1 MFSEGRYSRDFPGP
15 LSARV
20 LSAAALRAGRWLCVT
35 SGSRSC
41 VPKADALLLASLFA
55 LGHVISYVSGEQTV
69 IFHFGTNPT
78 PGRCGGRGS
87 PTRGAPTGSWP
98 GTHKPATPLEG
109 RSGGGSGAW
118 RPWCL

>member
-20 LSAAALRAGRWLCVT
+20 LSAAAPRAGRWLCVT

-55 LGHVISYVSGEQTV
+55 LVTSVPTSRESRRSFSTLGRIPLLAGAEEGAAPRGEPPQAA
-69 IFHFGTNPT
+69 GLGPT
-78 PGRCGGRGS
+78 SQPRR
-87 PTRGAPTGSWP
+87 
-98 GTHKPATPLEG
+98 
-109 RSGGGSGAW
+109 
-118 RPWCL
+118 